1 MEKFRKTNKNTN
13 YYLKED
19 VNIITQKNIFA
30 GNLDEKSTLSC
41 KNSFLGVKCI
51 LN

>member
-1 MEKFRKTNKNTN
+1 MEKFRKTNKNAKKK
-13 YYLKED
+13 Y
-19 VNIITQKNIFA
+19 IITQINICVR
-30 GNLDEKSTLSC
+30 NLDEKSTLSC